1 MKILKVFEKKLRN
14 NNYSVNTINNY
25 VSCINMFLGLKNIK
39 DPYNVTTRGIIDF
52 LESYEYSSVSQQ
64 NQYISSLKLFA
75 KYILNKK
82 DIHLNKIRR
91 PRSERRLPRVIDG
104 CFIKHQ
110 LSKIENLKH
119 RAILTLTYSVGL
131 RVSEVVNLKIK
142 DIDSNRMIIHI
153 KNAKGRKDRVVP
165 LSENVL
171 QLLRLYWRSYKPK
184 EYLFNGQKSNRYSIG
199 SCQKIYKKYIDKKT
213 SIHVLRHSSFTSLL
227 ENGTNLRLIQKI
239 AGHSSSKTTEIYT
252 HVSCEL
258 LKNIVLPV

>member
-1 MKILKVFEKKLRN
+1 MAINYLHMKILKVFEKKLRN

-119 RAILTLTYSVGL
+119 RAILTLTYSVEL

-165 LSENVL
+165 LSESVL

-184 EYLFNGQKSNRYSIG
+184 EYLFNGQK
-199 SCQKIYKKYIDKKT
+199 
-213 SIHVLRHSSFTSLL
+213 
-227 ENGTNLRLIQKI
+227 
-239 AGHSSSKTTEIYT
+239 
-252 HVSCEL
+252 
-258 LKNIVLPV
+258 